1 MNLHMSV
8 LVVGAVIL
16 SSGLVPSAGGAQA
29 APLSAAV
36 SGLVPIPVGP
46 LINNRS
52 VGVGATAAL
61 RYAPATV
68 SWLCIRFELSGLPS
82 SSHDPGGDAQLDEK
96 IENGTS
102 ALFATAGPEF
112 DIPAGR
118 GHFYTTA
125 TGGAA
130 RLWESSSRRI
140 LGATPGGINGSAAA
154 SGRAT
159 NFAWSGGGG
168 FVMPLSSGRSPVSA
182 DFGVRYYDLGDVT
195 YTTPYAATSLPS
207 PNPPTIPPPTIRH
220 HQATMI
226 APSIGLTW
234 RL

>member
-1 MNLHMSV
+1 MSLHMSV

-61 RYAPATV
+61 RYSPSTV
-68 SWLCIRFELSGLPS
+68 SWLGIRLELSGLPS
-82 SSHDPGGDAQLDEK
+82 SSHDPGGDPNFTGVVK
-96 IENGTS
+96 NGTS
-102 ALFATAGPEF
+102 ALSATAGPEF

-125 TGGAA
+125 TGGVA
-130 RLWESSSRRI
+130 RLWESSVRRFD
-140 LGATPGGINGSAAA
+140 GGPEGPVSALA

-168 FVMPLSSGRSPVSA
+168 FVVPLSSGLRSPVSA
-182 DFGVRYYDLGDVT
+182 DFGVRYYDLGGVT
-195 YTTPYAATSLPS
+195 YTTPYPNISLPS
-207 PNPPTIPPPTIRH
+207 PNPPTLPPPTIRR
-220 HQATMI
+220 HQATLI
-226 APSIGLTW
+226 TPSIGLTW

>member
-1 MNLHMSV
+1 MSLHTSV

-16 SSGLVPSAGGAQA
+16 SSGLVPSTGGAQP

-36 SGLVPIPVGP
+36 AGLVPIPVGP

-61 RYAPATV
+61 RYTPTTV
-68 SWLCIRFELSGLPS
+68 PWLGIRFELSGLPS
-82 SSHDPGGDAQLDEK
+82 SSHDPGGDPNFTGVVK
-96 IENGTS
+96 NGTS
-102 ALFATAGPEF
+102 TLFATAGPEF
-112 DIPAGR
+112 DIPAGS

-125 TGGAA
+125 TGGVA
-130 RLWESSSRRI
+130 RLWEASVRRFD
-140 LGATPGGINGSAAA
+140 GGPEGPVSALA

-159 NFAWSGGGG
+159 NFAWTGGGG
-168 FVMPLSSGRSPVSA
+168 FVMPLWSGSAVSA
-182 DFGVRYYDLGDVT
+182 DFGVRYYDLGGVT
-195 YTTPYAATSLPS
+195 YTTPYPNTSLPS
-207 PNPPTIPPPTIRH
+207 PNPPAIPPPTIRR

>member
-1 MNLHMSV
+1 MSLHTSV

-16 SSGLVPSAGGAQA
+16 SSGLVPSTGGAQP

-36 SGLVPIPVGP
+36 AGLVPIPVGP

-52 VGVGATAAL
+52 VGAGGTAAL

-68 SWLCIRFELSGLPS
+68 SWLGIRFELSGLPS
-82 SSHDPGGDAQLDEK
+82 SSHDPGGDPGLDGR
-96 IENGTS
+96 IENETS

-112 DIPAGR
+112 DIPAGP

-125 TGGAA
+125 TAGVA
-130 RLWESSSRRI
+130 RLWESSSRFFEV
-140 LGATPGGINGSAAA
+140 TPGGINGYAVA

-182 DFGVRYYDLGDVT
+182 DFSVRYYDLGGVT
-195 YTTPYAATSLPS
+195 YTTPYPIMSIPGSGPPIKPS
-207 PNPPTIPPPTIRH
+207 PTISHR
-220 HQATMI
+220 QATMI
-226 APSIGLTW
+226 APSIGLAW

>member
-29 APLSAAV
+29 GPLSAAV

-68 SWLCIRFELSGLPS
+68 SWLGIRFELSGLPS
-82 SSHDPGGDAQLDEK
+82 SSHDPGGDPGPNGR
-96 IENGTS
+96 IENETS

-125 TGGAA
+125 TGGVA
-130 RLWESSSRRI
+130 RLWESSARRFEV
-140 LGATPGGINGSAAA
+140 TPGGINGSALA

-182 DFGVRYYDLGDVT
+182 DFGVRYYDLGGVT
-195 YTTPYAATSLPS
+195 YTTPFVNTSLPT
-207 PNPPTIPPPTIRH
+207 PNPPPLPPPMVRR

>member
-1 MNLHMSV
+1 MSLHTSV

-16 SSGLVPSAGGAQA
+16 SSGLVPSSGGAQA
-29 APLSAAV
+29 GPLSADV

-52 VGVGATAAL
+52 VSVGATVAL
-61 RYAPATV
+61 RYTPATV
-68 SWLCIRFELSGLPS
+68 SWLGIRFEVSGLPS
-82 SSHDPGGDAQLDEK
+82 SSHDPGGNPDFDGRV
-96 IENGTS
+96 ENETS

-125 TGGAA
+125 TGGVA
-130 RLWESSSRRI
+130 RLWESSARRY
-140 LGATPGGINGSAAA
+140 GGGPEGPASVLV

-168 FVMPLSSGRSPVSA
+168 FVMPLSSGGSPVSA

-195 YTTPYAATSLPS
+195 YTTPFLNTSLPT
-207 PNPPTIPPPTIRH
+207 PNPPPLPPPSIRR
-220 HQATMI
+220 HQTTMI
-226 APSIGLTW
+226 TPSIGLTW

>member
-1 MNLHMSV
+1 MSLHTSV
-8 LVVGAVIL
+8 LVIGAAIL
-16 SSGLVPSAGGAQA
+16 SSGLVPSTGGAQA
-29 APLSAAV
+29 GPVSAAV
-36 SGLVPIPVGP
+36 SGLVPIPVGS

-52 VGVGATAAL
+52 VGVGAAAAL
-61 RYAPATV
+61 RYAPAAV
-68 SWLCIRFELSGLPS
+68 SWLGIRVELSGLPS
-82 SSHDPGGDAQLDEK
+82 SSHDPGGDPNFTGVV
-96 IENGTS
+96 ENGTS

-112 DIPAGR
+112 DIPAGP
-118 GHFYTTA
+118 GHFYTIA

-130 RLWESSSRRI
+130 RLWESSVRRFD
-140 LGATPGGINGSAAA
+140 GGPEGPVSALA

-168 FVMPLSSGRSPVSA
+168 FVMPLSSGSSPVSA
-182 DFGVRYYDLGDVT
+182 DFGVRYYDLGGVT
-195 YTTPYAATSLPS
+195 YTTPYPNTSLPS
-207 PNPPTIPPPTIRH
+207 PNPPPLPPPTVRR